1 MRARST
7 MKEGRDPS
15 EAREEI
21 LAGSIT
27 PKAATDS
34 STLQQQETIR
44 KQQSKGRAS
53 EIESNSGKSVD
64 VKVIVP
70 PDDSYLD
77 EIPKLIIGDL
87 FSSKK
92 CDVEK
97 GLQRIAHLC
106 SIPDENAERNRVEIY
121 NVGGHASI
129 VGALKK
135 WFGCPEIQAEG
146 FRALH
151 NTAISDGAFVD
162 AVIKIGV
169 IEVILLGM
177 RNFPDHQNVQ
187 ISGCGVLY
195 ALCYKGQAIVEKFVI
210 EYNGIASI
218 VSAMKRFPKKSLLQ
232 KWACGILGI
241 ISEIDTLC
249 NKIVESGGLETLVT
263 AIQNHKDESRPY
275 SADIQKKA
283 RLAMKRLI

>member
-1 MRARST
+1 MRERST
-7 MKEGRDPS
+7 KNEGRDPS
-15 EAREEI
+15 EAGEEVI
-21 LAGSIT
+21 VSKP
-27 PKAATDS
+27 PKVAETEE
-34 STLQQQETIR
+34 QETR
-44 KQQSKGRAS
+44 KQKKDAS
-53 EIESNSGKSVD
+53 GGEKSVASQSGTD

-70 PDDSYLD
+70 PDDSKLE
-77 EIPKLIIGDL
+77 EIPKLIICDL

-92 CDVEK
+92 TDVEK

-106 SIPDENAERNRVEIY
+106 SIPDENAELNRAEVY
-121 NVGGHASI
+121 NVGGHAAI

-135 WFGCPEIQAEG
+135 WFGCPEVQAEG

-169 IEVILLGM
+169 IEVILLAM

-195 ALCYKGQAIVEKFVI
+195 ALCYKGQAITEKFVV
-210 EYNGIASI
+210 EYDGIPAV

-232 KWACGILGI
+232 KWACGIMGI
-241 ISEIDTLC
+241 ISEIEELC
-249 NKIVESGGLETLVT
+249 GYIVEGGGLEALVT
-263 AIQNHKDESRPY
+263 AIQNHKNENRPY